1 MKTVGLLG
9 GMSWES
15 TVGYYQSINQGVRE
29 KLGGLN
35 SAKIVVYSVNFDSV
49 ARLQRKGDWLSTA
62 KMLTD
67 AAKRIEAAGADFLL
81 ICTNTMHK
89 VYDDISSNI
98 GIPVLHIADA
108 AARALRKNGIT
119 KVGLLGTSF
128 TMEEDFYK
136 KRLQAKHGIEVLIP
150 NDPDRAIIHDVIY
163 SELCRGITK
172 ESSKEEYLRIVNNL
186 SREGVEGVILGC
198 TEIGMLISQIDT
210 DIPLFD
216 TAEIHAQMAVE
227 QSLPHIA

>member
-1 MKTVGLLG
+1 MP
-9 GMSWES
+9 
-15 TVGYYQSINQGVRE
+15 
-29 KLGGLN
+29 
-35 SAKIVVYSVNFDSV
+35 
-49 ARLQRKGDWLSTA
+49 QR
-62 KMLTD
+62 
-67 AAKRIEAAGADFLL
+67 RIEAAGADFLL

-108 AARALRKNGIT
+108 AARALRKKGIT

-150 NDPDRAIIHDVIY
+150 NEPDRAIIHDVIY

-186 SREGVEGVILGC
+186 SREGAEGGD
-198 TEIGMLISQIDT
+198 IGL
-210 DIPLFD
+210 
-216 TAEIHAQMAVE
+216 H
-227 QSLPHIA
+227 